1 MDILK
6 DGIVKT
12 RKDHRC
18 HGCNQIIPKGTSV
31 YSQTNVD
38 DGIYTLYTCDKCRNW
53 CKERKCENCIDS
65 EIADER
71 YIRECMKDNGEA
83 V

>member
-12 RKDHRC
+12 RKEHRC
-18 HGCNQIIPKGTSV
+18 HGCNQMIPIGTSV
-31 YSQTNVD
+31 YSQTNVC
-38 DGIYTLYTCDKCRNW
+38 DGIYTLYMCDNCRNW
-53 CKERKCENCIDS
+53 CKERKCQSCIES
-65 EIADER
+65 ESAGEG
-71 YIRECMKDNGEA
+71 YIRDCMQDNGKA